1 MGGIGSA
8 DPGVRASIAAGAS
21 AFGLSIVVA
30 LFSRIPFG
38 TMLLRALALGIGFA
52 LAAYGVVAL
61 LKRFL
66 PELFEGYVP
75 APASDE
81 PGGRVNIVL
90 PEGDAYEGRA
100 AMRPV
105 DDVEQLDESQI
116 RDDGF
121 AAQAGVPPAATA
133 SAGAGYDG
141 AGSAVHPIPAEPSA
155 LSAGEAELES
165 LREEV
170 KAIRDEDL
178 VPAQAAPRPAA
189 PGGPRPS
196 VGVDE
201 LDVLPDLDSLSD
213 SFIAPIGDAQDE
225 EGFAG
230 RPSPSGGG
238 GGGGDAGDAA
248 VMAKAIQTIL
258 RRDQKG

>member
-1 MGGIGSA
+1 
-8 DPGVRASIAAGAS
+8 
-21 AFGLSIVVA
+21 
-30 LFSRIPFG
+30 
-38 TMLLRALALGIGFA
+38 MLLRALALGIGFA

-66 PELFEGYVP
+66 PELFEDYVP

-90 PEGDAYEGRA
+90 PEGDVYEARS
-100 AMRPV
+100 AMRSV
-105 DDVEQLDESQI
+105 DDVEPLDEGPS
-116 RDDGF
+116 RDEGF
-121 AAQAGVPPAATA
+121 AA
-133 SAGAGYDG
+133 SAGAVYDG
-141 AGSAVHPIPAEPSA
+141 AGSAARAALSEPSA

-178 VPAQAAPRPAA
+178 VPAQAAPRPSAA
-189 PGGPRPS
+189 GGPRPS

-238 GGGGDAGDAA
+238 GGGDAGDAA

>member
-38 TMLLRALALGIGFA
+38 AMLLRASALGIGFA
-52 LAAYGVVAL
+52 LAAYGAVAL
-61 LKRFL
+61 FRRFL
-66 PELFEGYVP
+66 PELFEDYVP
-75 APASDE
+75 PPASDE
-81 PGGRVNIVL
+81 PGSRINIVL
-90 PEGDAYEGRA
+90 PEGDAYESRA
-100 AMRPV
+100 AMRSAE
-105 DDVEQLDESQI
+105 DVELLEESALRDE
-116 RDDGF
+116 GL
-121 AAQAGVPPAATA
+121 AA
-133 SAGAGYDG
+133 SAIAT
-141 AGSAVHPIPAEPSA
+141 
-155 LSAGEAELES
+155 AGEAELES

-170 KAIRDEDL
+170 KAIRDEGL
-178 VPAQAAPRPAA
+178 VPAQAAPRPSE

-213 SFIAPIGDAQDE
+213 SFIAPIGDAQED

-230 RPSPSGGG
+230 RPSPSGP
-238 GGGGDAGDAA
+238 GDAGEAA

>member
-52 LAAYGVVAL
+52 LAAYGAVAL

-66 PELFEGYVP
+66 PELFEDYVP

-90 PEGDAYEGRA
+90 PEGDAYESRA
-100 AMRPV
+100 AKRPV
-105 DDVEQLDESQI
+105 DDVEPLDERQI

-121 AAQAGVPPAATA
+121 AAQAGVPPA
-133 SAGAGYDG
+133 GAGYDG
-141 AGSAVHPIPAEPSA
+141 AGSAVHSPSAEPSA
-155 LSAGEAELES
+155 LSASEAELES

-178 VPAQAAPRPAA
+178 VPAQAAPRPTA

>member
-1 MGGIGSA
+1 
-8 DPGVRASIAAGAS
+8 
-21 AFGLSIVVA
+21 
-30 LFSRIPFG
+30 
-38 TMLLRALALGIGFA
+38 MLLRALALGIGFA
-52 LAAYGVVAL
+52 LAAYGAVAL
-61 LKRFL
+61 FRRFL
-66 PELFEGYVP
+66 PELFEDYVP

-100 AMRPV
+100 AMRAV
-105 DDVEQLDESQI
+105 DDVEPLYDSPP
-116 RDDGF
+116 RDDGL
-121 AAQAGVPPAATA
+121 
-133 SAGAGYDG
+133 
-141 AGSAVHPIPAEPSA
+141 AGSASAAYEGARSAVRAASSEPSP

-178 VPAQAAPRPAA
+178 VPAQAAPRPSES
-189 PGGPRPS
+189 GGPRPS

-213 SFIAPIGDAQDE
+213 SFIAPIGDAQGE

-230 RPSPSGGG
+230 RPSPSG

>member
-1 MGGIGSA
+1 
-8 DPGVRASIAAGAS
+8 
-21 AFGLSIVVA
+21 
-30 LFSRIPFG
+30 
-38 TMLLRALALGIGFA
+38 MLLRALALGIGFA
-52 LAAYGVVAL
+52 LAAYGTVAL
-61 LKRFL
+61 FRRFL
-66 PELFEGYVP
+66 PELFEDYAP
-75 APASDE
+75 APAADE

-100 AMRPV
+100 AMRPAV
-105 DDVEQLDESQI
+105 DVEPLDEDGPR
-116 RDDGF
+116 RDE
-121 AAQAGVPPAATA
+121 AAAAPGPAYGGAAYA
-133 SAGAGYDG
+133 SA
-141 AGSAVHPIPAEPSA
+141 AEPAGAPS
-155 LSAGEAELES
+155 GEAEFES

-178 VPAQAAPRPAA
+178 VPAQAAPRPAE

-213 SFIAPIGDAQDE
+213 SFLAPIGDSPED
-225 EGFAG
+225 GGYAG
-230 RPSPSGGG
+230 RPSPPE

-248 VMAKAIQTIL
+248 AMAKAIQTIL

>member
-1 MGGIGSA
+1 
-8 DPGVRASIAAGAS
+8 
-21 AFGLSIVVA
+21 
-30 LFSRIPFG
+30 
-38 TMLLRALALGIGFA
+38 MLLRALALGIGFA
-52 LAAYGVVAL
+52 LAAYGSVAL

-66 PELFEGYVP
+66 PELFEDYVP

-100 AMRPV
+100 ALRSVEDVEPLDEGGPRR
-105 DDVEQLDESQI
+105 DDVDPT
-116 RDDGF
+116 
-121 AAQAGVPPAATA
+121 AGA
-133 SAGAGYDG
+133 SAAASGA
-141 AGSAVHPIPAEPSA
+141 AASS
-155 LSAGEAELES
+155 GEVELES

-170 KAIRDEDL
+170 KAIRDDDL
-178 VPAQAAPRPAA
+178 VPAQAAPRPTE
-189 PGGPRPS
+189 PSGPRPS

-213 SFIAPIGDAQDE
+213 SFIAPIGDAQED
-225 EGFAG
+225 GDFAG
-230 RPSPSGGG
+230 RAGPSGGG
-238 GGGGDAGDAA
+238 GGGEAGDAA

>member
-52 LAAYGVVAL
+52 LAAYGTVAL
-61 LKRFL
+61 FKRFL
-66 PELFEGYVP
+66 PELFEDYVP

-90 PEGDAYEGRA
+90 PEGDAYEGRS

-105 DDVEQLDESQI
+105 DDVEPLDETPA

-121 AAQAGVPPAATA
+121 AASAGAA
-133 SAGAGYDG
+133 SAGAGYGG
-141 AGSAVHPIPAEPSA
+141 AGTAVYAAPPEPSA

-170 KAIRDEDL
+170 KAIRGEDL
-178 VPAQAAPRPAA
+178 VPAQAAPRPTA